1 MSTCLNHK
9 QEDEAL
15 DALQILVELADV
27 EPTFLRP
34 HLTTVVNA
42 MLTIANTKQLQDG
55 IRQLGLEFLVTLAE
69 QRAGMV
75 RKVPNFVQNLVPV
88 VLNFMLD
95 IEEDPEWGTHDVR
108 SLRLHRLLALFGVSI
123 SELISQLFR
132 TTMMMRLTRTTT
144 ASVPS
149 ASTVWPFL
157 LVLLPF

>member
-1 MSTCLNHK
+1 VVSTCLNNK

-34 HLTTVVNA
+34 HLMTVVNA
-42 MLTIANTKQLQDG
+42 MLTIANTAQLQDG

-75 RKVPNFVQNLVPV
+75 RKVPSFVQNLIPV

-95 IEEDPEWGTHDVR
+95 IEEDAEWGSHDVR
-108 SLRLHRLLALFGVSI
+108 HSALGSI
-123 SELISQLFR
+123 LFQSR
-132 TTMMMRLTRTTT
+132 DYSKSFSFFCPVGRR
-144 ASVPS
+144 
-149 ASTVWPFL
+149 
-157 LVLLPF
+157 